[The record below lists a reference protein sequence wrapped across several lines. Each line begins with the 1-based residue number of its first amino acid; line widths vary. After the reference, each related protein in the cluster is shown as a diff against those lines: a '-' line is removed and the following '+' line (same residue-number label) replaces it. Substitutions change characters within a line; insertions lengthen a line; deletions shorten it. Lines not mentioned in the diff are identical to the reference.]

1 MAANMTEPSRSDT
14 LRRIV
19 RSMALVL
26 AIAVSLLVFPSALL
40 WMVAFWLAV
49 VSVVFGQN
57 RTAWLPL
64 AVCVVVLL
72 VKRPDWSSV
81 LMLLAASMAAVAAIL
96 FWKRISSVVTGGQS
110 RLALVAIGVL
120 WVLWAAAVWGQYS
133 DSHGVVASRLDPN
146 RPIVCLGDSL
156 TTGLS
161 DDEAYPMY
169 LQQLVSVP
177 VLNFGRAGITA
188 RDALKHLPA
197 ALATHPQTVVV
208 ELGGH
213 DFLRGYGKT
222 ATRAS
227 LVKTIE
233 ACRDEG
239 AAVVL
244 IEIPRGFITDSF
256 SGLERELARN
266 YDLELISDTAIRMLV
281 VRSPAIPAIGELAV
295 PHLSGDG
302 LHPNVAGAHYLAES
316 VYRSLFRMYG
326 PSIAGK

>member
-1 MAANMTEPSRSDT
+1 MIEPSRGDAY
-14 LRRIV
+14 RRIA
-19 RSMALVL
+19 RSIAFVL

-72 VKRPDWSSV
+72 VKRPDWSPG
-81 LMLLAASMAAVAAIL
+81 LMLLAASMTAVAAIL
-96 FWKRISSVVTGGQS
+96 FWKRNSSVMTGGRS

-169 LQQLVSVP
+169 LQQLVGVP
-177 VLNFGRAGITA
+177 VLNFGHAGITA
-188 RDALKHLPA
+188 RDALKQLPA
-197 ALATHPQTVVV
+197 ALATHPQVVVV

-213 DFLRGYGKT
+213 DFLRGYGRES
-222 ATRAS
+222 ARAS
-227 LVKTIE
+227 LVEIIE
-233 ACRDEG
+233 SCRDAG

-244 IEIPRGFITDSF
+244 MEIPRGFITDSF

-266 YDLELISDTAIRMLV
+266 YDLDHACSAR
-281 VRSPAIPAIGELAV
+281 
-295 PHLSGDG
+295 HLR
-302 LHPNVAGAHYLAES
+302 LP
-316 VYRSLFRMYG
+316 SLTCATDFDR
-326 PSIAGK
+326 AC